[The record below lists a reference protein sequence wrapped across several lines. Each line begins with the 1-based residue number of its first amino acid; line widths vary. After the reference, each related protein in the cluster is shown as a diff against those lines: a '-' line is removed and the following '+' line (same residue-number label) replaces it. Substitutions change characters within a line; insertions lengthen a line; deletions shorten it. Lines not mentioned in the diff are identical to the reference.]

1 MAVSYLPPTPRLHCV
16 SCWMEPICLLI
27 ACIGAL
33 FYESRSVEPVKCLA
47 HTERG
52 EENLGKRSLEDP
64 PRTCFATGGMHMSL
78 WWTRT
83 PLPSAYADIS
93 SALLKGNMVH
103 VLKKMDEKV
112 QRGTRCTYEKFSVYR
127 HGMLWLVVYKHVSLL
142 LFPNP
147 RTRKSKKISLP
158 SRSIFPPFPI
168 FLPHPPHR
176 TTPRLNQQN
185 KKARHPLSTIWMRR
199 SLTIRCV
206 VVILYSTI
214 ETISTIKNSTNVEL
228 TQCIING
235 RSWCIQD
242 CKQRA
247 DIPATNCCVR
257 YDRDHIY
264 Y

>member
-1 MAVSYLPPTPRLHCV
+1 M
-16 SCWMEPICLLI
+16 IG
-27 ACIGAL
+27 CIGAL

-168 FLPHPPHR
+168 FLPPTAPHHP
-176 TTPRLNQQN
+176 
-185 KKARHPLSTIWMRR
+185 KAQPAKQEG
-199 SLTIRCV
+199 
-206 VVILYSTI
+206 
-214 ETISTIKNSTNVEL
+214 ETSFVNYMDASKSYDKV
-228 TQCIING
+228 C
-235 RSWCIQD
+235 SS
-242 CKQRA
+242 
-247 DIPATNCCVR
+247 DIV
-257 YDRDHIY
+257 
-264 Y
+264 